1 MRGFCLLAGLR
12 SHVILFGSELQLPI
26 RTSDET
32 EQIIIFGIL
41 VWGRIQYLCISVD
54 NPNIFLFKYFFSLLN
69 FYNFCFDLLYILQ
82 TSCGEVKR
90 RAPTLP
96 INQSLADSC
105 DSSPVAAAIGA
116 TWPPIWT
123 QNSGVL
129 FFKIISTFSS
139 NIFVFIFQSFLSP
152 VV

>member
-90 RAPTLP
+90 GPHTT
-96 INQSLADSC
+96 NQSITCRQLRLFAGSGSNWRHLAADLDTEFRCS
-105 DSSPVAAAIGA
+105 I
-116 TWPPIWT
+116 
-123 QNSGVL
+123 
-129 FFKIISTFSS
+129 FKIISTFIS